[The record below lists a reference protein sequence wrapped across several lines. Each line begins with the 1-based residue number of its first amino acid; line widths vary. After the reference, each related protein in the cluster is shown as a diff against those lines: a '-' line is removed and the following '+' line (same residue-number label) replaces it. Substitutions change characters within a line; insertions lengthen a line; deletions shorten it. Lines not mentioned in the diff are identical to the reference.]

1 MRRLTERPSNTHT
14 PMLYHVESTR
24 PSLIQMSTD
33 YLGIVSNKQHAGTIR
48 NKDATTTSRGRST
61 QDKCSSS
68 SHGYGPTVAS
78 RGPTGH
84 TREEPQRKEKEKKAD
99 EIA

>member
-14 PMLYHVESTR
+14 PMLYQVESTH

-61 QDKCSSS
+61 QDKCSSPLPFS
-68 SHGYGPTVAS
+68 RPCADSTV
-78 RGPTGH
+78 PLY
-84 TREEPQRKEKEKKAD
+84 QRRNSKRNW
-99 EIA
+99 